1 MCRLH
6 EEIKAFYEAV
16 LPQPKD
22 QLDREEVIKRITTAV
37 KGLWSGARVSAYTFA
52 WIYF

>member
-1 MCRLH
+1 MFRLH

-22 QLDREEVIKRITTAV
+22 QLDREEVVKRITAAV
-37 KGLWSGARVSAYTFA
+37 KSLWSGARVSTY
-52 WIYF
+52 YCS